1 MNPDRLALLLARE
14 RLRER
19 IAHQRT
25 QLASAAWP
33 IETACSVADTAGDG
47 ARWAREHA
55 HWLIGAAVALLVIRP
70 RGTWRW
76 ARRLF
81 AGWRL
86 WRSLR
91 DKLAQAFQA

>member
-1 MNPDRLALLLARE
+1 MSPQRLELLLARE

-19 IAHQRT
+19 IAHQRS

-33 IETACSVADTAGDG
+33 IETACSVADTTRDG
-47 ARWAREHA
+47 AQWLREHM
-55 HWLIGAAVALLVIRP
+55 HWLIGGAVALLVVRP

-91 DKLAQAFQA
+91 DKVVQAVQG